1 MDISNFDEAFK
12 WVMQHGY
19 FLMLIAMIIEG
30 PIITAAASFAVAFGT
45 FSLPVIFLLSIL
57 GDLIGDVIFYAIG
70 YFGRI
75 HLIERIAPRLG
86 LSLKKIHVLEDHLH
100 NHAGKT
106 MAAIKL
112 NPITPLPGLMLVGAL
127 RMSLRRYIII
137 TLLIIIPKTIL
148 FMILGYYFGEFYD
161 TFANKLGNAPV
172 AIGIIAILGVV
183 IFILFRKYSVRIS
196 NFFMK
201 D

>member
-1 MDISNFDEAFK
+1 MDIHNFDEAFK
-12 WVMQHGY
+12 WVIAHGY
-19 FLMLIAMIIEG
+19 FLMLVAMIIEG

-45 FSLPVIFLLSIL
+45 FSLPVIFILSVL

-75 HLIERIAPRLG
+75 HLIERIAPRFG
-86 LSLKKIHVLEDHLH
+86 LSMQKVHVLEKHLH
-100 NHAGKT
+100 NHSGKT

-127 RMSLRRYIII
+127 HMPLRRYIII
-137 TLLIIIPKTIL
+137 TLLIIVPKTVL
-148 FMILGYYFGEFYD
+148 FMILGYYFGAFYD
-161 TFANKLGNAPV
+161 TFVNKLGNVPL
-172 AIGIIAILGVV
+172 AIAVIAILGVG
-183 IFILFRKYSVRIS
+183 IFFLFRKYSTQIS
-196 NFFMK
+196 NFFMR